1 MRIEV
6 DRDRC
11 EGHGMCE
18 VVAPEYFAL
27 DDDGDLT
34 VLVEEV
40 AEGDQDQV
48 SDAALACPVAALKLT
63 GAVPSKVQQHAP

>member
-6 DRDRC
+6 DTNRC

-27 DDDGDLT
+27 DDDGKLIVLEET
-34 VLVEEV
+34 VPDTDQALVH
-40 AEGDQDQV
+40 
-48 SDAALACPVAALKLT
+48 DAAFACPVAALKLAGGG
-63 GAVPSKVQQHAP
+63 GA

>member
-6 DRDRC
+6 DRNRC

-27 DDDGDLT
+27 DDDGNLT
-34 VLVEEV
+34 VLAEEV
-40 AEGDQDQV
+40 SGCDEAHVQDAV
-48 SDAALACPVAALKLT
+48 IVCPVAALRL
-63 GAVPSKVQQHAP
+63 A

>member
-6 DRDRC
+6 DFNRC

-27 DDDGDLT
+27 DDDGKLII
-34 VLVEEV
+34 LEE
-40 AEGDQDQV
+40 AV
-48 SDAALACPVAALKLT
+48 SETDHAHVQDAAYACPVAALKLISAG
-63 GAVPSKVQQHAP
+63 GA

>member
-6 DRDRC
+6 DTNRC

-27 DDDGDLT
+27 DDDGKLI
-34 VLVEEV
+34 VLEES
-40 AEGDQDQV
+40 V
-48 SDAALACPVAALKLT
+48 SDADHALVHDAAFACPVAALKLT
-63 GAVPSKVQQHAP
+63 GGGGA

>member
-6 DRDRC
+6 DTNRC

-27 DDDGDLT
+27 DDDGKLT
-34 VLVEEV
+34 VLEET
-40 AEGDQDQV
+40 V
-48 SDAALACPVAALKLT
+48 SDTDQAHVQDAAYACPVAALKLT
-63 GAVPSKVQQHAP
+63 RVGGA